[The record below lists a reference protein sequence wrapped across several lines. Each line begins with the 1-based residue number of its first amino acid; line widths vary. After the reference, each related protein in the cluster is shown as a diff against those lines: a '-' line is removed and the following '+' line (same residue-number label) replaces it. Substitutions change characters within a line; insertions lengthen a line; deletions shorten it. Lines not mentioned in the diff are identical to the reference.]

1 MATERI
7 PQGGAMVAYDP
18 FQSILNQ
25 IRAGMVPEQ
34 LKQAG
39 RGAAGAVSSPMG
51 QRAAGLA
58 APIAY
63 GAGSLMGGDI
73 ARGVGE
79 IGGGFL
85 GQGLVGG
92 IASGLEKGG
101 ARGKLLG
108 AGVRLAGGLL
118 GGGIGGG
125 IASAVGGGV
134 ANAAQ
139 ALTGGAARTEMARGE
154 SPGMIPGVTPGTGIG
169 FSDADV
175 KRIEELSRITG
186 QSQVDIARQMLPIS
200 NQYRDAEMQRQMQ
213 LNQQTGQI
221 TGALNRQLYTAQ
233 LASGAQAQAGETTR
247 TMMTAANPYAASAF
261 QYRG

>member
-1 MATERI
+1 MASERI

-58 APIAY
+58 APLAY
-63 GAGSLMGGDI
+63 GAGSLMGGNI
-73 ARGVGE
+73 AQGVGE
-79 IGGGFL
+79 IGGGLL
-85 GQGLVGG
+85 GSQLVGG

-125 IASAVGGGV
+125 ITSAVGGGI

-139 ALTGGAARTEMARGE
+139 ALTGGAAQREMARGE
-154 SPGMIPGVTPGTGIG
+154 SPGVLGIPGLGAKDLGG
-169 FSDADV
+169 LDAGE
-175 KRIEELSRITG
+175 IER
-186 QSQVDIARQMLPIS
+186 IARATGKTQVEVAEALYPL
-200 NQYRDAEMQRQMQ
+200 QQRGLDAAVQRQMQ
-213 LNQQTGQI
+213 INQQTGQI
-221 TGALNRQLYTAQ
+221 TGALNRQMYMAQ
-233 LASGAQAQAGETTR
+233 LAGGAQAQAGETVR
-247 TMMTAANPYAASAF
+247 TMLTAPNPYASSAF